1 MNHPHWDSFAQTD
14 SPARVPIDRQIDRFG
29 SSDFGS
35 RALASVAL
43 TLMAFCGLDGCSTSP
58 ARSESSAQTPVISI
72 ALTQSPP
79 AAMPVTTS
87 AQVSATVTNDPANAG
102 VDWIATCGSAA
113 NCGNFSPAH
122 TASGAATTFTAPPAV
137 PAQKTIAVTALS
149 TTDHSK
155 VSAFSVTV
163 LSTVTGITITQFPPP
178 TAPAGST
185 VTLSATVAGDP
196 ANLGVDW
203 KADCGG
209 INCTS
214 IPGGIGFPVP
224 HSDSGGNS
232 TFVIPLPND
241 SGFFGIV
248 GSTITITAFAT
259 ADHSFSAMA
268 TFQVSAPIAL
278 TITQPPPAT
287 MLTNATANVVAMV
300 QNDSTNS
307 GVNWT
312 VSCTGIPCGTVSP
325 QHTASGAPAVYT
337 APPVLPSGSSP
348 TVKINAQA
356 AAGGGQGASQS
367 VNVTIV
373 LPISIKIT
381 QNVPN
386 GTIVQSHMAS

>member
-58 ARSESSAQTPVISI
+58 ARSQSSAQTPVISI

-178 TAPAGST
+178 MAPAGST
-185 VTLSATVAGDP
+185 IILSVTVAGDP
-196 ANLGVDW
+196 AGLGVDW
-203 KADCGG
+203 KANCGG
-209 INCTS
+209 IDCTS
-214 IPGGIGFPVP
+214 VGGGLGFAVP
-224 HSDSGGNS
+224 HSSPGDNV
-232 TFVIPLPND
+232 TFVIPLPG
-241 SGFFGIV
+241 SGFPAIV
-248 GSTITITAFAT
+248 GTTVTITAFAT
-259 ADHSFSAMA
+259 ADHSFSAMT

-278 TITQPPPAT
+278 TITQQPPAT
-287 MLTNATANVVAMV
+287 MLTNAVATVVAVV
-300 QNDSTNS
+300 QNDPSNS
-307 GVNWT
+307 GVN
-312 VSCTGIPCGTVSP
+312 
-325 QHTASGAPAVYT
+325 
-337 APPVLPSGSSP
+337 
-348 TVKINAQA
+348 
-356 AAGGGQGASQS
+356 
-367 VNVTIV
+367 
-373 LPISIKIT
+373 
-381 QNVPN
+381 
-386 GTIVQSHMAS
+386 